1 MSIKPSTANFDVVGI
16 GNAIVDVLSFA
27 DEKLINA
34 HGLTKGSMTLVDES
48 RSEMLY
54 KQMGPTTAC
63 SGGSVANTL
72 AGMAS
77 LGARTAFIGKVKHD
91 QLGTIFKHD
100 MHAFGVTFTTSMLER
115 GPATA
120 NCLVYVTPDAQRTMA
135 TYIGACSRVSETDI
149 DQAIIEQSAVT
160 YIEGY
165 LWDTETAKA
174 AIRKAIKHARAA
186 NRKIAFTLSDIF
198 CVDRHRDEF
207 LQIIGDVDI
216 VFANEAELKSLYQID
231 DIDAALA
238 KVKGVCPIVTV
249 TRSEK
254 GSTVLTPHLV
264 EHIDA
269 APVARIIDTTGAGDL
284 FASGFLFGLTR
295 GWDLA
300 ACATLG
306 NRCAAEIITQVGAR
320 SLRPLHMLVA

>member
-1 MSIKPSTANFDVVGI
+1 MANQTYDVVGI

-27 DEKLINA
+27 DEKLINEQ
-34 HGLTKGSMTLVDES
+34 GLSKGSMTLVDEN
-48 RSEMLY
+48 RSQQLY
-54 KQMGPTTAC
+54 SQMGPTTAC

-77 LGARTAFIGKVKHD
+77 LCARTAFIGKVKND

-100 MHAFGVTFTTSMLER
+100 MRAVGVHFETGMMER

-135 TYIGACSRVSETDI
+135 TYIGACSRVSEADI
-149 DQAIIEQSAVT
+149 DQTVIQAASVT

-174 AIRKAIKHARAA
+174 AIRKGITFARAA
-186 NRKIAFTLSDIF
+186 GKKIAFTLSDTF

-207 LQIIGDVDI
+207 MGLITNKDI
-216 VFANEAELKSLYQID
+216 DILFANEAELKSLYQTT
-231 DIDAALA
+231 DIDAALKQA
-238 KVKGVCPIVTV
+238 KGVCPIVTV

-254 GSTVLTPHLV
+254 GSTVLTATTSETIPTS
-264 EHIDA
+264 
-269 APVARIIDTTGAGDL
+269 PVPNIVDTTGAGDL
-284 FASGFLFGLTR
+284 YASGFLFGLTK
-295 GWDLA
+295 GWDMA
-300 ACATLG
+300 SCAKLG
-306 NRCAAEIITQVGAR
+306 NRCAGEIITQIGAR
-320 SLRPLHMLVA
+320 SLKPLNTLVA